1 MGHDLKNIAFRAY
14 QHEACHP
21 GQCAQIF
28 LEGKSIGILG
38 KLNPKVQ
45 KEWDLEGAIFLF
57 ELALAPIQKI
67 ALPVYSTPSKFTQ
80 NRRDIAMIVDESITS
95 DVLVSNIRKN
105 SGELLQD
112 VMVFDV
118 YMGKGIESGKKSIAV
133 GLILQHP
140 SRTLVDQEI
149 DSVVQNGVAGLQ
161 KEFNAKLGD

>member
-1 MGHDLKNIAFRAY
+1 
-14 QHEACHP
+14 
-21 GQCAQIF
+21 
-28 LEGKSIGILG
+28 
-38 KLNPKVQ
+38 
-45 KEWDLEGAIFLF
+45 
-57 ELALAPIQKI
+57 
-67 ALPVYSTPSKFTQ
+67 
-80 NRRDIAMIVDESITS
+80 MIVDESITS

-149 DSVVQNGVAGLQ
+149 DSVVQNVVAGLQ
-161 KEFNAKLGD
+161 KEFNAKLRD